1 MTPERLEKIKAVLN
15 RRQADLTVIND
26 EVHKG
31 RNLAAIMRTCD
42 AVGIDRMHVVEPKD
56 GYRSYRGT
64 ASGSNKWVEVST
76 YDSVTE
82 AIAEVKAKG
91 MKVVAAHLDERA
103 VDYRSIDYCE
113 PTALLMGMERAGV
126 SEEALALADETVV
139 IPMMGMV
146 ESFNVSVAAAIIL
159 AEAQRQRDAKGMYED
174 SRLDASHYER
184 RFFQWAHPQVA
195 RFCDEKG
202 LAYPEVGQDG
212 EIIDGPGWYHQKAK
226 EDALSL

>member
-1 MTPERLEKIKAVLN
+1 MTPERLEKIRAVLN

-42 AVGIDRMHVVEPKD
+42 AVGIDHMHVVEPKD

-76 YDSVTE
+76 YHSVTD
-82 AIAEVKAKG
+82 AIVEVKSKG
-91 MKVVAAHLDERA
+91 MKVVAAHLDDRA
-103 VDYRSIDYCE
+103 VDYRSIDYSQ

-139 IPMMGMV
+139 VPMMGMV

-159 AEAQRQRDAKGMYED
+159 SEAQRQRDAAGMYQEC
-174 SRLDASHYER
+174 RLEADHYER

-195 RFCDEKG
+195 RFCDEKS
-202 LAYPEVGQDG
+202 LAYPAVDKDG
-212 EIIDGPGWYHQKAK
+212 EIIDGPAWYHQKAR
-226 EDALSL
+226 ES

>member
-1 MTPERLEKIKAVLN
+1 MTPERLAKIRAVLN
-15 RRQADLTVIND
+15 RRQPDLTVIND

-42 AVGIDRMHVVEPKD
+42 AVGIDHMHIVEPKE
-56 GYRSYRGT
+56 GYRSFRGT

-76 YDSVTE
+76 YDSVSE
-82 AIAEVKAKG
+82 AIKAVKRSG

-103 VDYRSIDYCE
+103 VDYRSIDYCQA
-113 PTALLMGMERAGV
+113 TALLMGMEKEGV

-139 IPMMGMV
+139 IPMQGMV

-159 AEAQRQRDAKGMYED
+159 AEAQRQRQAAGLYE
-174 SRLDASHYER
+174 SLRLSDCHYKR
-184 RFFQWAHPQVA
+184 RFFQWAHPQVS

-202 LAYPEVGQDG
+202 IAYPPVGEDG
-212 EIIDGPGWYHQKAK
+212 EIVDGANWYREHAQGLA
-226 EDALSL
+226 

>member
-1 MTPERLEKIKAVLN
+1 MTPERLEKIRAVLN

-42 AVGIDRMHVVEPKD
+42 AVGIDHMHVVEPKD

-76 YDSVTE
+76 YYSVTE
-82 AIAEVKAKG
+82 AIAEAKTKG
-91 MKVVAAHLDERA
+91 MKVVAAHLDDRA

-113 PTALLMGMERAGV
+113 PTALLMGMERSGV
-126 SEEALALADETVV
+126 SAEALALADETVV
-139 IPMMGMV
+139 VPMMGMV

-159 AEAQRQRDAKGMYED
+159 AEAQRQRDAAGMYQQC
-174 SRLDASHYER
+174 RLEAEHYKR

-195 RFCDEKG
+195 SFCDEKS
-202 LAYPEVGQDG
+202 LSYPEVDMDG
-212 EIIDGPGWYHQKAK
+212 EIIDGPSWYHQKAR
-226 EDALSL
+226 ES

>member
-1 MTPERLEKIKAVLN
+1 MTPERLEKIRAVLN

-42 AVGIDRMHVVEPKD
+42 AVGIDHMHVVEPKD

-76 YDSVTE
+76 YDSVSA
-82 AIAEVKAKG
+82 AIREVKSRG
-91 MKVVAAHLDERA
+91 MKVVAAHLDDRA

-113 PTALLMGMERAGV
+113 PTALLMGMEREGV

-159 AEAQRQRDAKGMYED
+159 SEAQRQRDARGMYEEC
-174 SRLDASHYER
+174 RLNGALYKR

-195 RFCDEKG
+195 RFCEEKG
-202 LAYPEVGQDG
+202 LDYPEVGLDG
-212 EIIDGPGWYHQKAK
+212 EIIDGPGWYHQKAR
-226 EDALSL
+226 EG